1 MIGATPRLPYQAKFV
16 WLSRSNSYYGWVSSL
31 KECKSMGA
39 KVLFDDAEHV
49 PSAHRQLSAQMKRGH
64 SLDRS
69 TVRTEVRGVVVDM
82 YPTRGRR

>member
-1 MIGATPRLPYQAKFV
+1 
-16 WLSRSNSYYGWVSSL
+16 
-31 KECKSMGA
+31 MGA

-69 TVRTEVRGVVVDM
+69 RVRTEVRGVVVDM